1 MTISKNYI
9 NIYVKIYEEFYE
21 ILGSF
26 LSDLPIAGIEEK
38 LDEVIICV
46 PAKDFSNKLLEKIEK
61 IINIIS
67 PDAEIIKTE
76 KLEDRNWNEE
86 WEKSVVPILIDDEI
100 AITPSWHAD
109 SINQKLK
116 ILIDPKMSFGTGHHA
131 TTRLVCR
138 LMRNLIK
145 PDSFWIDAGTGTGVL
160 AILAL
165 KLGAKHV
172 FAFDNNEWSVENSL
186 ENIKL
191 NNVNDKIEIIKADI
205 FSMKL
210 PECDGIVANMYT
222 HILTRIF
229 PLFFN
234 SLKESRGDLIVSGV
248 LVYDKEELLKSA
260 SDAGFQNIAILQED
274 EWIAVHFKPEL

>member
-1 MTISKNYI
+1 MSVSKNYI

-38 LDEVIICV
+38 LDELIICV

-61 IINIIS
+61 IINTIS

-86 WEKSVVPILIDDEI
+86 WEKSIVPILIDDEI

-131 TTRLVCR
+131 TTRLVCK
-138 LMRNLIK
+138 LMKNLIK

-160 AILAL
+160 AILAV

-191 NNVNDKIEIIKADI
+191 NNVLDKIEITKADI

-222 HILTRIF
+222 HILTRTF

-234 SLKESRGDLIVSGV
+234 SLKKSSGDLIVSGV

>member
-1 MTISKNYI
+1 MSVSKNYI

-21 ILGSF
+21 LLGSF

-46 PAKDFSNKLLEKIEK
+46 PAKDFSNKLLEKIKK
-61 IINIIS
+61 IINTIS

-109 SINQKLK
+109 SINHKLK

-131 TTRLVCR
+131 TTRLVCK
-138 LMRNLIK
+138 LMKNLIK

-160 AILAL
+160 AILAV

-172 FAFDNNEWSVENSL
+172 FAFDNNEWSVDNSL

-191 NNVNDKIEIIKADI
+191 NNVIDKIEIKKADI

-222 HILTRIF
+222 HILTRTF
-229 PLFFN
+229 TQFFK
-234 SLKESRGDLIVSGV
+234 SLKKSRGDLIVSGV
-248 LVYDKEELLKSA
+248 LVYDKDELLKSA